1 MEPTMKPFVDIVVE
15 TSNLTGA
22 LNRLHS
28 LGLEK
33 GNGIRLY
40 TCTLESVSSLLYF
53 TFRVW
58 QDRVHVI
65 PDNNNPV
72 FTILWRSDR
81 QDPPVPW
88 PEVEVNV
95 DDGIN
100 PPYTRMQGIGRI
112 C

>member
-1 MEPTMKPFVDIVVE
+1 MKSFVDIVVE
-15 TSNLTGA
+15 TSNRTGA
-22 LNRLHS
+22 FNRLHS

-33 GNGIRLY
+33 GNGIRLFAP
-40 TCTLESVSSLLYF
+40 TLESVDNLFYF

-58 QDRVHVI
+58 ADRVHVI
-65 PDNNNPV
+65 PGNNNPV
-72 FTILWRSDR
+72 FTILWRSDEF
-81 QDPPVPW
+81 DEEGYLFPW

-100 PPYTRMQGIGRI
+100 TPYTRMQGVGRI

>member
-1 MEPTMKPFVDIVVE
+1 MRPFVDIVVE

-33 GNGIRLY
+33 GNGIRLFAPS
-40 TCTLESVSSLLYF
+40 LESVDSLFYF

-65 PDNNNPV
+65 PEHNNPT
-72 FTILWRSDR
+72 FKILWRSDE
-81 QDPPVPW
+81 QDPPIPW
-88 PEVEVNV
+88 PEVEVHAY
-95 DDGIN
+95 DIDGN
-100 PPYTRMQGIGRI
+100 PDGTRMQGVGRI

>member
-1 MEPTMKPFVDIVVE
+1 MKPFVDIVVE
-15 TSNLTGA
+15 TSNPTGA

-33 GNGIRLY
+33 GNGIRLFAP
-40 TCTLESVSSLLYF
+40 TLESVDNLFYF

-81 QDPPVPW
+81 QDQPVPW

-100 PPYTRMQGIGRI
+100 PPYTRMQGVGRI
-112 C
+112 A